1 MSLLLAVVS
10 AFATAAPVSPEY
22 NDFGPLDG
30 ATYGGSGIPNNPSAI
45 TYREGFTIALTAHQ
59 RYDAPALSNDGQGT
73 YFATPGTT
81 LSPKNVLGST
91 WNVGYYVHVD
101 QPTFADSGLTF
112 RLFYDLDAGR
122 NTDEDA
128 LGILDLNA
136 FFSLGTG
143 GTAGDTKQD
152 SQNMLFSFLS
162 MPLPF
167 LTPPTGGAIFDPQA
181 NGEYSFILAAYNG
194 QGDELGRSAIN
205 VQVGEVPEPGVFAL
219 LGLGAA
225 GVVAARRRKQQA

>member
-1 MSLLLAVVS
+1 M
-10 AFATAAPVSPEY
+10 
-22 NDFGPLDG
+22 
-30 ATYGGSGIPNNPSAI
+30 
-45 TYREGFTIALTAHQ
+45 
-59 RYDAPALSNDGQGT
+59 
-73 YFATPGTT
+73 
-81 LSPKNVLGST
+81 LGST
-91 WNVGYYVHVD
+91 WNVGYYLHVD

-225 GVVAARRRKQQA
+225 GLVAARRRKQQA